1 MSERTTNE
9 RSDGHH
15 TPGLKRREFLSVG
28 ALPLAAALG
37 TVNLGTAK
45 PGAVT
50 VGSPEKMG
58 STPSAQNIIRVG
70 LIGAGANVRRVQIP
84 AFRRIP
90 ECEIVAVANRSLESS
105 QRVGDEFNIPRAYG
119 NWEQLLDDDSIDAV
133 LIGTW
138 PYMHSTLT
146 LAALEKGKHVLT
158 QARMANT
165 AQEARDMLAASQ
177 RHPDLVCQLVPTSTS
192 YRIDNVLKRMIREG
206 YLGEVLSVEL
216 QRLQTRFADFGGDL
230 DWRHDRGFS
239 GYNIL
244 NIGSSYESMLRWLGR
259 GNRIMAMSRVYVP
272 YRRNARGEPT
282 SVTIPDHVDILYE
295 LTNGAQ
301 VHMRA
306 SETTGLS
313 TGNQTWIHGSEGT
326 IYVDRSQN
334 VFAGR
339 RGDSQLS
346 EIPNPPADRAYSRVE
361 EEFINAI
368 RGLEEVTMV
377 PFETGIH
384 YMEWTEAVYRSSQTG
399 EAVYLPL

>member
-1 MSERTTNE
+1 M
-9 RSDGHH
+9 
-15 TPGLKRREFLSVG
+15 
-28 ALPLAAALG
+28 
-37 TVNLGTAK
+37 
-45 PGAVT
+45 
-50 VGSPEKMG
+50 
-58 STPSAQNIIRVG
+58 
-70 LIGAGANVRRVQIP
+70 
-84 AFRRIP
+84 
-90 ECEIVAVANRSLESS
+90 
-105 QRVGDEFNIPRAYG
+105 
-119 NWEQLLDDDSIDAV
+119 LDDDSIDAI

-192 YRIDNVLKRMIREG
+192 YRIDNVLKRMIGDG

-216 QRLQTRFADFGGDL
+216 QRLQTGFADFGGDL

-259 GNRIMAMSRVYVP
+259 GNRVMAMSKVHVP
-272 YRRNARGEPT
+272 YRRNASGEPT
-282 SVTIPDHVDILYE
+282 AVTLPDHVDILYE
-295 LTNGAQ
+295 LANGAH

-313 TGNQTWIHGSEGT
+313 TGSHTWIHGSEGT
-326 IYVDRSQN
+326 IHVDRRSSI
-334 VFAGR
+334 FAGR
-339 RGDSQLS
+339 RGDSDLT
-346 EIPNPPADRAYSRVE
+346 EVPNPRAEQAFYRVE

-368 RGLEEVTMV
+368 RGVEEVTMAT
-377 PFETGIH
+377 FETGVH
-384 YMEWTEAVYRSSQTG
+384 YMEWTEAVHRSSETG
-399 EAVYLPL
+399 QAVYLP

>member
-1 MSERTTNE
+1 M
-9 RSDGHH
+9 
-15 TPGLKRREFLSVG
+15 
-28 ALPLAAALG
+28 A
-37 TVNLGTAK
+37 
-45 PGAVT
+45 
-50 VGSPEKMG
+50 
-58 STPSAQNIIRVG
+58 
-70 LIGAGANVRRVQIP
+70 
-84 AFRRIP
+84 
-90 ECEIVAVANRSLESS
+90 
-105 QRVGDEFNIPRAYG
+105 DEFNIPRAYG
-119 NWEQLLDDDSIDAV
+119 SWRELLDDDSIDAV

-192 YRIDNVLKRMIREG
+192 YRIDNVLKRMIGDG
-206 YLGEVLSVEL
+206 YLAEVLSVEL
-216 QRLQTRFADFGGDL
+216 QRLQTGFADFGGDL

-259 GNRIMAMSRVYVP
+259 GNRVMAMSKVHVP
-272 YRRNARGEPT
+272 YRRNASGEPT
-282 SVTIPDHVDILYE
+282 SVTIPGHVDILYE
-295 LTNGAQ
+295 LANGAQ

-313 TGNQTWIHGSEGT
+313 TGNQTWIYGSEGT
-326 IYVDRSQN
+326 IYVDRRQN

-339 RGDSQLS
+339 RGDSELS
-346 EIPNPPADRAYSRVE
+346 EVPNPQRDQAYSRVE

-377 PFETGIH
+377 PFETGVH
-384 YMEWTEAVYRSSQTG
+384 YMEWTEAVSRSSLTG